1 MTTPAILEGE
11 FGTLAGNKVKTTQK
25 TSIDFMSPHF
35 NRPNEFA
42 HVRFKTRELPNGK
55 KALVVEEMQS
65 DLLQASKTEKFMSA
79 NNPNTGFAR
88 IEDKVL
94 KDFPFKNTWYEF
106 TIKRLT
112 RYAADNGFDAIAIP
126 KGELA
131 ANRYG
136 QKINKVKSVE
146 VNQ

>member
-1 MTTPAILEGE
+1 M
-11 FGTLAGNKVKTTQK
+11 
-25 TSIDFMSPHF
+25 
-35 NRPNEFA
+35 
-42 HVRFKTRELPNGK
+42 
-55 KALVVEEMQS
+55 
-65 DLLQASKTEKFMSA
+65 LQAT
-79 NNPNTGFAR
+79 AR
-88 IEDKVL
+88 YADEMRYPADKVL

-136 QKINKVKSVE
+136 QKINKVKIHRSYSF
-146 VNQ
+146 